1 MDNEYSCKIADS
13 LFQSLKEFIVPGLCG
28 RTGSGRGLLMN
39 GYVVSYRFY
48 NLHRS
53 LTNDLYLKSSCLRR
67 NACGHKRRVFDPYP
81 HARPKGGK
89 SCSSPENIQDY
100 GIR

>member
-39 GYVVSYRFY
+39 GYVETHSHF
-48 NLHRS
+48 
-53 LTNDLYLKSSCLRR
+53 K
-67 NACGHKRRVFDPYP
+67 
-81 HARPKGGK
+81 
-89 SCSSPENIQDY
+89 
-100 GIR
+100 